1 MNQELLDEMK
11 KQLLVNKEKL
21 EKELKLVANDSPD
34 GRFKGD
40 SDAKKPEYG
49 NSDDEN
55 ADEVVAFQENIST
68 AASLEE
74 HMDKIIGAL
83 NRVEKGTYGKCIICD
98 KDLPEDRL
106 RALPSAENCTDC
118 K

>member
-1 MNQELLDEMK
+1 MIVLTDGSKVTLTLRNLNMEIQMMK
-11 KQLLVNKEKL
+11 
-21 EKELKLVANDSPD
+21 
-34 GRFKGD
+34 
-40 SDAKKPEYG
+40 
-49 NSDDEN
+49 N